1 MGKGIGSSRPRA
13 AAERLGELAEDRHRF
28 LDKQV
33 LLTGEAE
40 VLGTQNGKI
49 CFDAALRLL
58 PRLCPNV
65 TVWVPA
71 GVDDVR
77 EVAERVARQT
87 VFGPAIEF
95 VDAPRSLD
103 RFAAILNVGH
113 RCRTDLP
120 WTAVTSHGW
129 LARVSSSGRELLG
142 VCDQTNPIGAMFA
155 TSLGV
160 ADVFK
165 RLIHLKPTRG
175 SLFDALT
182 FSLWTYE
189 AGSTDPGPQ
198 LPQSLAV
205 DAVLVGAG
213 AIGNAIAYLIG
224 SLPVRGR
231 IWIVDYQDFRD
242 ENLGTCILIG
252 PGEVGASKARFLA
265 KWLESSLNAQGFPE
279 KVSAF
284 KLRLGHEMPYPSLI
298 LSAVDKIDA
307 RHQIQ
312 DIWPDLI
319 IDGAIG
325 DFPCQVSRHPW
336 EEDLACMRCLFRQP
350 VGASAETVAS
360 RASGLRLDRVVN
372 PFDLVSDEDVASAPE
387 GKRAF
392 LRGRV
397 GAQVCAVIA
406 EAVAKELSE
415 DEQRAGFEP
424 SVPFVACLSACM
436 VVAEMVKTLAGWD
449 TALDGRFQFDSLV
462 GPARGLHFPQGRRAD
477 CICTERR
484 ANIERVRRHRGQ
496 RS

>member
-1 MGKGIGSSRPRA
+1 
-13 AAERLGELAEDRHRF
+13 LGELAEDRHRF

-33 LLTGEAE
+33 LLTAE
-40 VLGTQNGKI
+40 VEVLRTPNGKT

-65 TVWVPA
+65 TVLLPA

-77 EVAERVARQT
+77 ESAEPVARQIA
-87 VFGPAIEF
+87 FGRAIEF
-95 VDAPRSLD
+95 VDAEPRLD
-103 RFAAILNVGH
+103 EFAAILNVGQ

-120 WTAVTSHGW
+120 WTAVASNGW
-129 LARVSSSGRELLG
+129 LARVSSSGRDLLG
-142 VCDQTNPIGAMFA
+142 TCDQANPIGALFA
-155 TSLGV
+155 TSLGGT
-160 ADVFK
+160 DVFK
-165 RLIHLKPTRG
+165 RLIRLKPTRG
-175 SLFDALT
+175 GLFDALT
-182 FSLWTYE
+182 FSLSAYE

-198 LPQSLAV
+198 LPPSIAA

-224 SLPVRGR
+224 SLPITGR
-231 IWIVDYQDFRD
+231 MSIVDPQAFGD

-252 PGEVGASKARFLA
+252 PEEVGVSKALFLA
-265 KWLESSLNAQGFPE
+265 KWLERRLDAQGYPE
-279 KVSAF
+279 EVSAF
-284 KLRLGHEMPYPSLI
+284 KRRLGHELSYPRLI
-298 LSAVDKIDA
+298 LSAVDAIEA

-319 IDGAIG
+319 IDGATG

-336 EEDLACMRCLFRQP
+336 HEDLACMRCLFRQP

-372 PFDLVSDEDVASAPE
+372 PFDLVTVEDVASAPE

-392 LRGRV
+392 LLGRV
-397 GAQVCAVIA
+397 GKQVCAVVG
-406 EAVAKELSE
+406 EAVTKQLSE

-424 SVPFVACLSACM
+424 SVPFVACLSACID
-436 VVAEMVKTLAGWD
+436 VAEMVKTLAGWD

-484 ANIERVRRHRGQ
+484 ANIEQMRRHRTQ
-496 RS
+496 RG